1 MDVWMFEF
9 ERKDWITLSK
19 LALDS
24 LFWLY
29 IESISLI
36 FLHLH
41 GSIMVKEVHLDH
53 QYLDEIHP
61 KPNPVIPL

>member
-9 ERKDWITLSK
+9 ERKDWITLIK

-29 IESISLI
+29 I
-36 FLHLH
+36 
-41 GSIMVKEVHLDH
+41 VV
-53 QYLDEIHP
+53 YY
-61 KPNPVIPL
+61 

>member
-29 IESISLI
+29 I
-36 FLHLH
+36 
-41 GSIMVKEVHLDH
+41 VV
-53 QYLDEIHP
+53 Y
-61 KPNPVIPL
+61 